1 MNGTWTEPE
10 GAWHSEWG
18 PTPINPAAN
27 PGGLDFSHLP
37 LIALGVVGLL
47 FWVLKK

>member
-1 MNGTWTEPE
+1 MNGTWP
-10 GAWHSEWG
+10 G
-18 PTPINPAAN
+18 PDPAASPPHPAVNYN

-37 LIALGVVGLL
+37 LIALGIAGLL